1 MTNNMVND
9 IIKQTDD
16 ETLKMVTSLLSNPK
30 MLETVKKLLNDENER
45 RAAENKQQQQLI
57 ESEKKV
63 GKYYLIDNG
72 DINAYYH
79 IKSYD
84 DKTKTYTCDNVC
96 YKETNDDE
104 KHFYSTAKQL
114 NFDQKMT
121 SSVFDDVKEID
132 QETFETYFNKEVG
145 VKRLFDNR
153 PLDLDLD
160 HFFSDLFF

>member
-1 MTNNMVND
+1 MEND
-9 IIKQTDD
+9 KLTEILKQADN
-16 ETLKMVTSLLSNPK
+16 ETLEMACKLLSDPKMVD
-30 MLETVKKLLNDENER
+30 TVKKLLNDETER
-45 RAAENKQQQQLI
+45 RLTENKQKQQLI
-57 ESEKKV
+57 DREKKV

-79 IKSYD
+79 VKSYD

-96 YKETNDDE
+96 YKETNDE
-104 KHFYSTAKQL
+104 KKHFYSTAKQL

-121 SSVFDDVKEID
+121 SSVFDNVKEID
-132 QETFETYFNKEVG
+132 QETFENYFNKEVG

-153 PLDLDLD
+153 SLDLD